1 MAINNSARLSDL
13 EITWLG
19 ISSNL
24 RAGPSE
30 SNVLVHP
37 ESLGADDKGQCG
49 RAWRLASLLA
59 SHLTSDQDGVFGPIF
74 LFGASLAPALLV
86 FLREGGSVAT
96 SSQRQLTCTICP
108 TSTHQTTLWPLIVI
122 HSAVD
127 DVGMAVMC
135 NEVVRLVSGSGST
148 LSVGVRQQACF
159 PHSGSLVY
167 GSTSFISGFCHRG
180 SFTRND
186 ARLLLTDPK

>member
-1 MAINNSARLSDL
+1 MVLTRTYAPAFSAPKTRTACSSNSRCKMHALTVTTGPEPRFEKRNRLADTAINNSARLSDL

-86 FLREGGSVAT
+86 FLSDFRKEG
-96 SSQRQLTCTICP
+96 
-108 TSTHQTTLWPLIVI
+108 
-122 HSAVD
+122 
-127 DVGMAVMC
+127 
-135 NEVVRLVSGSGST
+135 
-148 LSVGVRQQACF
+148 
-159 PHSGSLVY
+159 
-167 GSTSFISGFCHRG
+167 
-180 SFTRND
+180 
-186 ARLLLTDPK
+186 RLLRAVSDSHSRLLVPHAQHQGSRHAMTARCY